1 MADSTSEFDV
11 TSNNNPEEGLP
22 KDISSNEMIDA
33 TEFQGT
39 PDSSATLTA
48 TNAIGAFSQNLLQRL
63 IDSKGRGDL
72 FMAIGVVMILV
83 ILIIPVPTWMLD
95 IGLAFSISFSVMILM
110 TVIFLNKPL
119 EFNAFPT
126 ILLLATLI
134 RLSLNLAST
143 RLILSNGHE
152 GTNAAGRVIEAFG
165 GFVMGGNFVIGIIV
179 FAILVIVNFV
189 VITKGSG
196 RIAEVAARF
205 TLDAMPGK
213 QMAIDADLSSGLID
227 EDEARTRRTELEEE
241 SSFFGAM
248 DGAAKFVR
256 GDAMAGIIITFIN
269 VLGGIIIGVAQN
281 DMAFVDAADSYTR
294 LTVGD
299 GLVSQI
305 PALIVSTAAGM
316 LVAKGGVKGSMEKAV
331 FGQLSAKPKS
341 VGMVSF
347 LLFCFV
353 AVPGIPALPFLIL
366 ATATGTIAFI
376 LHLNARK
383 IAISKAEQ
391 VEAELADAP
400 SLAEE
405 PISQVLKI
413 DFLRLELGYGLLQLI
428 NEGEDGQRLTDQ
440 IKALRRQMAI
450 EMGFVMPAVRI
461 QDNMQ
466 LAANN
471 YIVRV
476 KEIDAGKGDLRP
488 NMLLVMDPRGE
499 EITLTG
505 ETTTEPTFGLPA
517 TWIEES
523 GREEALFRGY
533 TVVDTPTVITTH
545 LTEIIKDNMSDLLSY
560 AETQKLLDE
569 LDKDH
574 QKLIAD
580 IVPAQISVGGIQR
593 TLQNLLQER
602 ISIRDLPTILEG
614 ISEACIQSRNI
625 GLITEHVRSRLARQI
640 SDSNTDSEGVILM
653 VTLSPEWEQTFVEA
667 LVGAG
672 EEKQLS
678 MAPSRLQEFISA
690 VRQTFERHAMMGEMP
705 ILLTS
710 PPIRPF
716 VRSIVE
722 RFRPSTIIM
731 SQNEIHPKAKIK
743 TVGQV

>member
-428 NEGEDGQRLTDQ
+428 NEGQDGQRLTDQ

-580 IVPAQISVGGIQR
+580 IIPAQISVGGIQR